1 LGRGQF
7 PAKPENTLNLSFC
20 AYSDRK
26 TGAHFCGIRAE
37 KSRFHGVP
45 AGVRHHQNGAF
56 PADIIDGGSFRP
68 PITRICLK
76 ATPIRCLANIFA

>member
-1 LGRGQF
+1 M
-7 PAKPENTLNLSFC
+7 
-20 AYSDRK
+20 
-26 TGAHFCGIRAE
+26 
-37 KSRFHGVP
+37 GVP

-56 PADIIDGGSFRP
+56 AADIIASGSFRP